1 MKSIQKLRLYEEQH
15 ENGDSELISRINRHE
30 RLMRAGGFQSLKQSS
45 IWGSFD

>member
-1 MKSIQKLRLYEEQH
+1 MKSLRLYEEQH

-30 RLMRAGGFQSLKQSS
+30 RLMRARGFQSLKQSS